1 MAATEIG
8 GYLELEDYG
17 GKPYHQAS
25 IALDSAR
32 SCLAYLIELR
42 SIRSIALPDLM
53 CSVVNVTC
61 DRKGCKRR
69 TYNIGPNF
77 LPVYNFKLA
86 DDEWLYLSDYYGTL
100 TAEAVCNALVFAN
113 GRVIVDEVQGFFRK
127 AWPAA
132 DTFYTCR
139 KFFGVPDGAYLA
151 TRDGATLERKL
162 PVCRSLPRMAHVL
175 GRAEDNASD
184 HYAEYSSAE
193 ELIGIDGPEAMS
205 EVTRRLLSGVNF
217 GRVKTIRERNF
228 TVLAEMLG
236 SKNLLDPG
244 VPEGPYM
251 YPFLA
256 TEAGAVRRKLAARKI
271 YVPTLWPNVLEDCAD
286 GTLAHRYAEDILPLP
301 IDQRY
306 DADDMRVLAKAVL
319 EEIGS

>member
-8 GYLELEDYG
+8 GYLELEDCG

-42 SIRSIALPDLM
+42 NIRSIALPDLM
-53 CSVVNVTC
+53 CSAVASAC
-61 DRKGCKRR
+61 DRTGCIRR
-69 TYNIGPNF
+69 TYEIGPNF
-77 LPVYNFKLA
+77 LPVYNFELA

-100 TAEAVCNALVFAN
+100 TPEAVNDALVFAS
-113 GRVIVDEVQGFFRK
+113 GRVIVDEVQAFFRK
-127 AWPAA
+127 AWPGA
-132 DTFYTCR
+132 DTIYTCR
-139 KFFGVPDGAYLA
+139 KFFGVPDGAYL
-151 TRDGATLERKL
+151 TTHDGASLDRKL
-162 PVCRSLPRMAHVL
+162 PICHSLPRMAHVL

-193 ELIGIDGPEAMS
+193 EMIGNDGPEAMS
-205 EVTRRLLSGVNF
+205 EVSRRLLSGVNY

-228 TVLAEMLG
+228 AILAEMLG

-244 VPEGPYM
+244 MPKGPYM
-251 YPFLA
+251 YPFLT
-256 TEAGAVRRKLAARKI
+256 TEACAVRRRLAARKI
-271 YVPTLWPNVLEDCAD
+271 YVPTLWANVLEDCAD
-286 GTLAHRYAEDILPLP
+286 GTLAHRYAENILPLP

-306 DADDMRVLAKAVL
+306 DAEDMRALAEAVL